1 MPKDAELRD
10 HLVRLLTAPW
20 AHITAEA
27 ALDGI
32 PAEHRGAK
40 LHGHVHTIWQLV
52 EHLRICQ
59 DDLVKYS
66 QSADHESPQFPDG
79 YWPSEE
85 VPPSE
90 AAWAASLAG
99 FSEGL
104 QRMVTLVQDPAC
116 DLFADLPWSSEG
128 HTVLREV
135 MILADH
141 NAYHA
146 GQIMQLR
153 KALSTA

>member
-1 MPKDAELRD
+1 MSKDAELRD

-32 PAEHRGAK
+32 PAEHRGAR

-52 EHLRICQ
+52 EHMRICQ
-59 DDLVKYS
+59 DDLVHYS
-66 QSADHESPQFPDG
+66 QSAEHVSPPFPDG
-79 YWPSEE
+79 YWPSEAA
-85 VPPSE
+85 PSSE
-90 AAWAASLAG
+90 EAWAASLAG

-104 QRMVTLVQDPAC
+104 QSMVTLLQDPAL
-116 DLFADLPWSSEG
+116 DLFADLPWSSDG

-135 MILADH
+135 MVLADH

-153 KALSTA
+153 KALSAA